1 MLEELRSLQK
11 ERLFSIGEMMC
22 VKIYYSNVSQCYQIE
37 YKHLAFIFLFSEV
50 RQFSGIITTKIQIK
64 VRGEKHEELWK
75 AILIQ
80 SSCLV
85 YYEVQVKGLS
95 IK

>member
-50 RQFSGIITTKIQIK
+50 RQFSGIITTKNSDK
-64 VRGEKHEELWK
+64 SEGRKT
-75 AILIQ
+75 
-80 SSCLV
+80 
-85 YYEVQVKGLS
+85 
-95 IK
+95 